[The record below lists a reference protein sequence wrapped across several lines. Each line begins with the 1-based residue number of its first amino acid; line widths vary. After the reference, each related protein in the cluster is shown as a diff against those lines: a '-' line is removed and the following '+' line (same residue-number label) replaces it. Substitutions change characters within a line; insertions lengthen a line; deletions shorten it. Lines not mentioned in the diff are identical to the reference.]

1 VATRTVEEKRPLDAD
16 QLRAIEVALRGKLQ
30 AYSSRP
36 SEAFIDRNA
45 EDLIQQALTEY
56 AKACEDGQEIYNP
69 GGWVVNTAF
78 RRALDQLR
86 REGREASPI
95 SAELALETTDGSSA
109 SPEEEAISHIEV
121 EQLHSAI
128 SRLTV
133 PQRQA
138 LSLYYFEGKS
148 TRAGADEL
156 GWSEPTFRRRRDS
169 ALRALRERFGVIEV
183 PLPEQGD
190 RLAVE
195 IGVGAYLSLASAQ
208 GHASG
213 IVDQL
218 VAAADWVRSGAAA
231 LADRARDTATR
242 LLSSG
247 NGEVIANV
255 ASGPVGKTAGVCG
268 AVVAAACAVG
278 VVGPG
283 VGGVDLLHSGSAS
296 NPPAVHKP
304 PVPPAEVAPAP
315 SRTPK
320 AEASREPTTTPR
332 RPRNLTSG
340 GAGAEAQARRATHRA
355 ASQFAPESEAEPS
368 RASSEPAPEASSA
381 PASEASA
388 SPSPT
393 QTANEQFG
401 P

>member
-148 TRAGADEL
+148 TRAGANEL

-195 IGVGAYLSLASAQ
+195 IGVGAYLSLAGAQ
-208 GHASG
+208 GHATG

-218 VAAADWVRSGAAA
+218 VAAADSVRSGATA
-231 LADRARDTATR
+231 LADRARDAATR

-283 VGGVDLLHSGSAS
+283 VGGVDLLHSAS
-296 NPPAVHKP
+296 NPPAAHKRP
-304 PVPPAEVAPAP
+304 APPAEVTPAP
-315 SRTPK
+315 SRIPK
-320 AEASREPTTTPR
+320 AEAVREPANPAG
-332 RPRNLTSG
+332 RPRNLASRG
-340 GAGAEAQARRATHRA
+340 GGAEAQVQRATHKA

-368 RASSEPAPEASSA
+368 SASAEPAPEASSA
-381 PASEASA
+381 PAPEAGA
-388 SPSPT
+388 SPPPT